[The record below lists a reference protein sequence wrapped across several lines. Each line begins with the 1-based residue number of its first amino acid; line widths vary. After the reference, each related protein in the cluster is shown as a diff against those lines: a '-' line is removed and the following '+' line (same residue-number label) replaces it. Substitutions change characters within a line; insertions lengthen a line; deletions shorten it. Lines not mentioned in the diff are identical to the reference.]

1 MSTITFAPQ
10 VSTVR
15 RTTTARPVC
24 ARSQHSQ
31 VRLTRRGRL
40 VVVLSLLAL
49 LVVGLAS
56 TGQSSQASGRVAAT
70 RPVTVTVQTG
80 ETLWQLATRV
90 APHTDP
96 RLVVDE
102 IERLNRLSGSTVYAG
117 QQLRVPQYR

>member
-1 MSTITFAPQ
+1 MTM
-10 VSTVR
+10 
-15 RTTTARPVC
+15 TTTLSRRPQ
-24 ARSQHSQ
+24 AAAASRPRPAAPL
-31 VRLTRRGRL
+31 RLTRRGRL